1 MLQKSAISALLLLVC
16 ARIATPH
23 PAPYSYVDVE
33 LDRGAVCGA
42 VVVHVFDVAHELPG
56 VSPGRLLE
64 PAGAQAVQ
72 ASLHA
77 LLDERVSL
85 IGDDRAL
92 TVRWGDVAVD
102 AARQGLR
109 VPFTVS
115 SEVPSRLEVHAR
127 LFPYDAQHQTFVN
140 TYEGGRLRDQAILDA
155 SRGEYRYAIGAARG
169 TAAVAATFVRA
180 GIEHILIG
188 PDHVL
193 FIVALVI
200 LGGSLARLLT
210 IVTAFTLGHSVTLSL
225 AVTGLASVPAVIVEP
240 AIALS
245 IVVVGLDNLLA
256 ADGRAR
262 RDVRPL
268 AAACFGLVHGFGFAS
283 VLREFGVPTSAIGV
297 SLLSFNVGVEI
308 GQLAIV
314 AGVLVMVAGLRRQS
328 AAVADRVAFAASAL
342 IVIAGAWWFME
353 RI

>member
-1 MLQKSAISALLLLVC
+1 V
-16 ARIATPH
+16 
-23 PAPYSYVDVE
+23 
-33 LDRGAVCGA
+33 
-42 VVVHVFDVAHELPG
+42 
-56 VSPGRLLE
+56 
-64 PAGAQAVQ
+64 
-72 ASLHA
+72 
-77 LLDERVSL
+77 
-85 IGDDRAL
+85 
-92 TVRWGDVAVD
+92 
-102 AARQGLR
+102 
-109 VPFTVS
+109 
-115 SEVPSRLEVHAR
+115 
-127 LFPYDAQHQTFVN
+127 
-140 TYEGGRLRDQAILDA
+140 
-155 SRGEYRYAIGAARG
+155 RG

-225 AVTGLASVPAVIVEP
+225 AVTGLASVPAVMVEP

-245 IVVVGLDNLLA
+245 IVVAGLDNLLA
-256 ADGRAR
+256 ADGRVR

-283 VLREFGVPTSAIGV
+283 VLREFGVPASAIGV

-314 AGVLVMVAGLRRQS
+314 AGVLAMVAGLRRQS
-328 AAVADRVAFAASAL
+328 SAAADRVAFAASAL
-342 IVIAGAWWFME
+342 IVIAGAWWFVQ